1 VSPSA
6 LVRRLGWCLA
16 AYAALAWLPWAVS
29 EYQTHVLTTSLYYV
43 VLAVGWNLL
52 AGYTGQFS
60 LAHHTFAGI
69 GAYTSALLVLYAHM
83 PILMSIAAGVVVAAA
98 AGYGL
103 GTVCLRMRAI
113 YLALATWAFAES
125 VRLLITVEYQIT
137 RGDLGLAT
145 PFLFGTPR
153 SRGYYYVFLG
163 LAVTAVLAA
172 WQLVHSRIG
181 VYMRAIRDDEEA
193 AAVMGVDTFKWK
205 RAVFA
210 ISAVFAATAGG
221 FQGHYVGL
229 LSPTPMKFNEM
240 AMIVIMVIV
249 GGLRTFPGPILG
261 AVFTE
266 LLFEWLR
273 AWGEVRMVLFA
284 LLVIVVARG
293 YPAGLAGVAQGIGR
307 RVVTRVPRLA
317 PILTPRRLGD

>member
-1 VSPSA
+1 M
-6 LVRRLGWCLA
+6 
-16 AYAALAWLPWAVS
+16 S

-43 VLAVGWNLL
+43 ILAVGWNLL

-69 GAYTSALLVLYAHM
+69 GAYTSALLVLYARA
-83 PILMSIAAGVVVAAA
+83 PILPSIAAGVVVAAA

-103 GTVCLRMRAI
+103 GTLCLRMRAI

-125 VRLLITVEYQIT
+125 VRLLVTVEYQVT

-153 SRGYYYVFLG
+153 SKGYYVVFLG
-163 LAVTAVLAA
+163 LAVAAVLAA

-273 AWGEVRMVLFA
+273 AWGEVRMVVFA
-284 LLVIVVARG
+284 LLVIAVARG
-293 YPAGLAGVAQGIGR
+293 YPAGLAGLVQNASRRLVAH
-307 RVVTRVPRLA
+307 VPRLA
-317 PILTPRRLGD
+317 PILAPPRLGD